1 MTLSKQATAALHVL
15 RYTWPARRWTDAL
28 PVGNGRRGAM
38 CGGAPG
44 HERLWLNDLEA
55 WSGLGDADPL
65 AGVVDRGADALAA
78 VRAAVDAGDA
88 SEAERLLQRQQ
99 TGWVQA
105 FVPLG
110 RLDVEVAC
118 GLGGEPR
125 GYRRSLDLT
134 TGIATQ
140 RYEIDGCLVEH
151 ETWADRMTGEIVH
164 RVVAD
169 RPVQLRLALD
179 GPLRPRRAPAATAEG
194 FDAEWWLPVDVAPGH
209 EHPAEPI
216 RYDTRHGRTAVV
228 AVAVDT
234 GCEASDDF
242 MQTRPAT
249 EHLVRVTTHVE
260 PAARGAVQE
269 RAVIAR
275 DADAVALRTAHIAE
289 HRAQYLRCTLELTPM
304 PDAAEVDTDER
315 VLRAQERPDAGLAAL
330 AFHYGRYLLMASSQ
344 PGGRP
349 LTLQG
354 LWNAELPGPWSSA
367 YTTNINLQMAYWPAE
382 VTGLPECHEPLL
394 RFVRDVAA
402 TTGAVVAR
410 ELHGADGWVMHHNSD
425 VWGHAAPVGAGHGDP
440 AWAFWPMGGIWLA
453 LHAWD
458 HFAFGGDVEALRE
471 SWPALSGAAGFARS
485 WISTDGSRAW
495 TSPST
500 SPENHFHD
508 PEGLEQAVDQS
519 STMDV
524 ELLRELAGACVA
536 AANVLGVVD
545 SDVDQ
550 LAELVAMLPDPRV
563 ADDGTLAEWA
573 RDLPAAE
580 PGHRHLSH
588 LVGLFPLARI
598 TRDLTPELA
607 LAAAGSIVARGE
619 ESTGWA
625 LAWRAAMWAD
635 CATGRASSSRSAWRC
650 GLPTTLRTS
659 IAQGCTATCSAPI
672 RPSRSTATWG

>member
-1 MTLSKQATAALHVL
+1 
-15 RYTWPARRWTDAL
+15 
-28 PVGNGRRGAM
+28 
-38 CGGAPG
+38 
-44 HERLWLNDLEA
+44 
-55 WSGLGDADPL
+55 
-65 AGVVDRGADALAA
+65 
-78 VRAAVDAGDA
+78 
-88 SEAERLLQRQQ
+88 
-99 TGWVQA
+99 
-105 FVPLG
+105 
-110 RLDVEVAC
+110 
-118 GLGGEPR
+118 
-125 GYRRSLDLT
+125 
-134 TGIATQ
+134 
-140 RYEIDGCLVEH
+140 
-151 ETWADRMTGEIVH
+151 
-164 RVVAD
+164 
-169 RPVQLRLALD
+169 
-179 GPLRPRRAPAATAEG
+179 
-194 FDAEWWLPVDVAPGH
+194 
-209 EHPAEPI
+209 
-216 RYDTRHGRTAVV
+216 
-228 AVAVDT
+228 
-234 GCEASDDF
+234 
-242 MQTRPAT
+242 
-249 EHLVRVTTHVE
+249 
-260 PAARGAVQE
+260 
-269 RAVIAR
+269 
-275 DADAVALRTAHIAE
+275 
-289 HRAQYLRCTLELTPM
+289 M

-588 LVGLFPLARI
+588 LVGLYPLARI
-598 TRDLTPELA
+598 TRDQTPELA
-607 LAAAGSIVARGE
+607 R
-619 ESTGWA
+619 
-625 LAWRAAMWAD
+625 RAAMWARLHD
-635 CATGRASSSRSAWRC
+635 GARVEQQVRLALRPADDTAHEHRAGLYGNLFSAHPPFQIDGNLGLTAAIAEALVQSHDGVLRLLPALPPGWSTGRVRGIRARGGITVDLHWSEGRILAVE
-650 GLPTTLRTS
+650 LRADRPCRVDVRGPGIEARVSELRPDVLTRLEPEGTS
-659 IAQGCTATCSAPI
+659 
-672 RPSRSTATWG
+672 